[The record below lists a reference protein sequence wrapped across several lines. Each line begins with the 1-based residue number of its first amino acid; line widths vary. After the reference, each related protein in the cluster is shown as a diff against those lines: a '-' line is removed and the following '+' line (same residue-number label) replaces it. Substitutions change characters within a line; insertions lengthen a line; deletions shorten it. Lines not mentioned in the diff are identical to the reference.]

1 MLKNE
6 KYIGV
11 YTYNHGEVRVEGGV
25 PAIIDVEMF
34 QKAQKMLKFNKRSSS
49 HKWTKANY
57 LLTGKLFCGCC
68 GEQMCGVSGYSSTK
82 VKYHYYACSGHHNYK
97 KARSTCRKK
106 NVKKEWIEGLV
117 LREAKLLLLNEDLLD
132 FIAENTYQYY
142 VEANTD
148 TAYTDALQANLREIE
163 RSLENIMRAVEA
175 GIFND
180 TTKARMEELEA
191 QKQQIQH
198 ALDLTKLDR
207 GLQLTKDHILY
218 FLKRFR
224 DLDFENAACQRQI
237 IDTFINS
244 VFVYDDHITLTFNY
258 SGDDRT
264 ITLAETDAAAGGES
278 FVFAPSCG
286 TKKFRSRFGF
296 GTFFV
301 TCFVL

>member
-1 MLKNE
+1 
-6 KYIGV
+6 
-11 YTYNHGEVRVEGGV
+11 
-25 PAIIDVEMF
+25 
-34 QKAQKMLKFNKRSSS
+34 
-49 HKWTKANY
+49 
-57 LLTGKLFCGCC
+57 
-68 GEQMCGVSGYSSTK
+68 
-82 VKYHYYACSGHHNYK
+82 
-97 KARSTCRKK
+97 
-106 NVKKEWIEGLV
+106 
-117 LREAKLLLLNEDLLD
+117 
-132 FIAENTYQYY
+132 
-142 VEANTD
+142 
-148 TAYTDALQANLREIE
+148 
-163 RSLENIMRAVEA
+163 
-175 GIFND
+175 
-180 TTKARMEELEA
+180 MEELEA
-191 QKQQIQH
+191 QKQQIRH